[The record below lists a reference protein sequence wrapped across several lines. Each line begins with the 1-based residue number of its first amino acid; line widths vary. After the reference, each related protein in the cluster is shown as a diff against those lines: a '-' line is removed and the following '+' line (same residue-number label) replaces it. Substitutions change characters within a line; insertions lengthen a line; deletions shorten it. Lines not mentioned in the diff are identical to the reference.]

1 MTDTTH
7 APGFHDRFTG
17 LPGLQDQI
25 ERSVRA
31 GTDLTAVFV
40 DGDPPAG
47 GDWSP
52 AYGNGDTPVPRI
64 AAPLAAQVRGS
75 DLIVL
80 LGGQSLLCAM
90 PGLTPADARRRFDH
104 MADGLGTER
113 IRVGIAGPQRGDG
126 ASRLVARAQAAAPV
140 RQSANGGPTRL
151 SLRLAADR
159 RSARRAR
166 AALQVFEDEMAPD
179 ELAVLSLV
187 VTELV
192 TNSVRHG
199 GSDRVHLEL
208 CVSEGLLHGSVVDY
222 GTGFEPALPQ
232 EWPPDARG
240 GLGLVIV
247 ERTARRWGTTDEGRR
262 VWFELGLAAPAGRP
276 EPLGRP

>member
-7 APGFHDRFTG
+7 APDLPDRFTG
-17 LPGLQDQI
+17 LPGLQHAL

-31 GTDLTAVFV
+31 GTELTAVFV
-40 DGDPPAG
+40 DGDPPAAG
-47 GDWSP
+47 EWTPTYGN
-52 AYGNGDTPVPRI
+52 GNGDTPPRI
-64 AAPLAAQVRGS
+64 AAPLAAQVRGT

-90 PGLTPADARRRFDH
+90 PGLTQDDARRRFDQ
-104 MADGLGTER
+104 MADGLGSER
-113 IRVGIAGPQRGDG
+113 VRVGIAGPMRGDG
-126 ASRLVARAQAAAPV
+126 ASRLVARAQAAAPA
-140 RQSANGGPTRL
+140 RQNGNDGPTRL
-151 SLRLAADR
+151 SLRLAADP
-159 RSARRAR
+159 RSARRVR
-166 AALQVFEDEMAPD
+166 AALQVFEGDMTPD
-179 ELAVLSLV
+179 ELAVLALV

-199 GSDRVHLEL
+199 GSDCVYVEL
-208 CVSEGLLHGSVVDY
+208 CVGEGLLHGSIVDH

-247 ERTARRWGTTDEGRR
+247 ERTARRWGTTDDGRR
-262 VWFELGLAAPAGRP
+262 IWFELGLAARTG
-276 EPLGRP
+276 